1 MGNWVRRSNPGRGS
15 FVMILTYK
23 FYGKNSESC
32 RKVAVK
38 AMLMIFFQTMFILSD
53 PPVQSHVKTI

>member
-1 MGNWVRRSNPGRGS
+1 MGNWVRRSNPGRGGGGS
-15 FVMILTYK
+15 VMILTNK

-38 AMLMIFFQTMFILSD
+38 AII
-53 PPVQSHVKTI
+53 